1 MQTKKPVIKISNLSK
16 KFCPSLKRSL
26 WYGVKDLFSE
36 LSFSCRSNLKL
47 RKGEF
52 WALKDINFELYP
64 GETLGLIGFNGAG
77 KSTLLKIING
87 ILKPDE
93 GTVSVSGKVGA
104 LIQLGIGFNPILSG
118 RENVYVSASILG
130 LKKKEIDK
138 IYDEIL
144 EFADIG
150 DFINSPVRNYSSGM
164 KVRLGFAIASMINP
178 EILLIDEI
186 LAVGDSSFRKRC
198 LDRLVRY
205 KEAGGTIIFV
215 SHNSIAVEAICD
227 KVLLLSKGT
236 MEILGETSK
245 VVKIY
250 EAQALKLTQTMDQ
263 RLLARHNLFPGNKIV
278 IRSVEFF
285 DMNGNKKDHFEFGES
300 FEVKCLFEQNR
311 IKDFPFFV
319 LSIKSE
325 KISNANISTVAM
337 SWDVFENRAFPETGV
352 VSCKIENL
360 MLSPGV
366 YKIDIGVIA
375 NPSLSLGEKW
385 HLPPEEFSSFI
396 IVPGILKSRLP
407 GIPSTHLISKMPPV
421 VLDHKWYLDGK
432 IIESIN

>member
-138 IYDEIL
+138 I
-144 EFADIG
+144 
-150 DFINSPVRNYSSGM
+150 NY
-164 KVRLGFAIASMINP
+164 KL
-178 EILLIDEI
+178 
-186 LAVGDSSFRKRC
+186 K
-198 LDRLVRY
+198 
-205 KEAGGTIIFV
+205 TIISPLSTAQRKLNLF
-215 SHNSIAVEAICD
+215 
-227 KVLLLSKGT
+227 LLLP
-236 MEILGETSK
+236 ILT
-245 VVKIY
+245 
-250 EAQALKLTQTMDQ
+250 
-263 RLLARHNLFPGNKIV
+263 
-278 IRSVEFF
+278 
-285 DMNGNKKDHFEFGES
+285 
-300 FEVKCLFEQNR
+300 
-311 IKDFPFFV
+311 
-319 LSIKSE
+319 LS
-325 KISNANISTVAM
+325 
-337 SWDVFENRAFPETGV
+337 
-352 VSCKIENL
+352 
-360 MLSPGV
+360 
-366 YKIDIGVIA
+366 
-375 NPSLSLGEKW
+375 
-385 HLPPEEFSSFI
+385 
-396 IVPGILKSRLP
+396 
-407 GIPSTHLISKMPPV
+407 
-421 VLDHKWYLDGK
+421 
-432 IIESIN
+432 